1 MPQHYKA
8 KGAKASSHPAGEFV
22 RPTIMANKSL
32 PVVVLLFAAV
42 LTISNPSVYPATQ
55 ATTPITFYAHAQI
68 PNSTI
73 QGPILNA
80 QAQWGPQQAALLRQE
95 TVFTLDPP
103 LGGDVVFRGTSTM
116 ALWIRADNRLTGF
129 LQVHLSE
136 FTADGQNRTIPGF
149 GFDNVPV
156 SLDPRAH
163 AENFALLVNFTLPK
177 GSSMQLRIRLITDDR
192 ITGAYLLYDNPT
204 TPTQI
209 TLPVK
214 GATTTTIAL
223 TTLNGTLTNIFL
235 TKGVTNATVLAQITV
250 TDYLGLYVL
259 NSATLTVTD
268 GQGNAVGTV
277 QNILTT
283 EHRINQYTATLTST
297 LNLPS
302 GSYTLTI
309 VITDRTANVY
319 TTAGQFYISP
329 YYFTSIRV
337 IDQASNPVPGANI
350 TAATSGGSYN
360 GQTNQTGWATLE
372 LPSSDLVGQYTVTM
386 ALKNAT
392 FGPYIISVEGN
403 KSVTIGIP
411 VIDVTLNIRLL
422 GINLSGADVELRA
435 DSKLVSSGTS
445 DASGDVRFPRI
456 PQGNYTAQVRYLLTA
471 FQTQVP
477 LGTSGTE
484 RIDVPLPFQ
493 EQLPFALI
501 LIVGLAAVSTVLRRR
516 KLYEAPLGY
525 INILTKGGVPDS
537 CTTTI
542 AGGSGSGKTVL
553 LESLA
558 DRSANSGRGCVYVT
572 NVELPANVRANS
584 SKLGIDLAEH
594 ENQGNLVLIDCYS
607 ALSGTQSKEKRA
619 LSSFTD
625 LTSLGILITASIEE
639 MGKTTDVY
647 FDSLTPLFTTLKPD
661 YVVSFLQSVGAKVK
675 SSNGR
680 LTATIGTSVEKETL
694 TRIEEMS
701 DIVVETQLLESRS
714 GQKRRLRIKKLRG
727 HSYIDTWVPFKIGDG
742 RGVTF
747 LTHKPYTENDMKS
760 GDVGRLSK

>member
-1 MPQHYKA
+1 M
-8 KGAKASSHPAGEFV
+8 
-22 RPTIMANKSL
+22 
-32 PVVVLLFAAV
+32 
-42 LTISNPSVYPATQ
+42 
-55 ATTPITFYAHAQI
+55 
-68 PNSTI
+68 
-73 QGPILNA
+73 
-80 QAQWGPQQAALLRQE
+80 
-95 TVFTLDPP
+95 
-103 LGGDVVFRGTSTM
+103 
-116 ALWIRADNRLTGF
+116 
-129 LQVHLSE
+129 
-136 FTADGQNRTIPGF
+136 
-149 GFDNVPV
+149 PV
-156 SLDPRAH
+156 SLDSRAH

-177 GSSMQLRIRLITDDR
+177 GSSIQLRIRLITDDR

-235 TKGVTNATVLAQITV
+235 TKGVTNATVLAQINV
-250 TDYLGLYVL
+250 TDYLGLYAL

-283 EHRINQYTATLTST
+283 EHRIDQYTATLTST

-337 IDQASNPVPGANI
+337 IDQASDPVPGANI

-422 GINLSGADVELRA
+422 GINLSGADVELKA

-445 DASGDVRFPRI
+445 DASGDVRFPQI

-477 LGTSGTE
+477 LDTSGTE

-558 DRSANSGRGCVYVT
+558 DRSAEFR
-572 NVELPANVRANS
+572 P
-584 SKLGIDLAEH
+584 
-594 ENQGNLVLIDCYS
+594 
-607 ALSGTQSKEKRA
+607 
-619 LSSFTD
+619 
-625 LTSLGILITASIEE
+625 
-639 MGKTTDVY
+639 
-647 FDSLTPLFTTLKPD
+647 
-661 YVVSFLQSVGAKVK
+661 
-675 SSNGR
+675 
-680 LTATIGTSVEKETL
+680 
-694 TRIEEMS
+694 
-701 DIVVETQLLESRS
+701 
-714 GQKRRLRIKKLRG
+714 RLRLCYKR
-727 HSYIDTWVPFKIGDG
+727 
-742 RGVTF
+742 
-747 LTHKPYTENDMKS
+747 
-760 GDVGRLSK
+760 